1 KLKEIADELCLS
13 INTISTYR
21 ARILQ
26 KMDLKNNADIVRYA
40 INNGLSN

>member
-21 ARILQ
+21 SRILQ